1 MLRVTTLALLLSL
14 CAERVAPTAL
24 AQDATRRCVT
34 LSEGEAHARAL
45 RLQAEAE
52 AGAPSAR
59 FWWWSWLGIFSAGVI
74 LQGSIALAVDA
85 REIRWP
91 MTVGAVG
98 ATLGTASMFITKA
111 RTDQLPARLRAHER
125 LIGNARLRA
134 VEAEVERAG
143 DGESNARNLFNH
155 ALGWGVATG
164 GLLTLWLG
172 FDLLPRALINLGV
185 SFSVGLTKILTGPTS
200 ARETWAAY
208 RARYAD
214 ETRCADPDADEISA
228 RAPLPETRV
237 TLVPAGLGAALHVSF

>member
-1 MLRVTTLALLLSL
+1 MLRVASLALVLSL
-14 CAERVAPTAL
+14 CAARVAPIAH
-24 AQDATRRCVT
+24 AQDATPRCVT

-59 FWWWSWLGIFSAGVI
+59 VWWWSWLGIFSAGVI
-74 LQGSIALAVDA
+74 LQGSLALAVDA

-91 MTVGAVG
+91 MTVGAIG

-111 RTDQLPARLRAHER
+111 RTDRLPARLREHE
-125 LIGNARLRA
+125 LLVGNARLRA
-134 VEAEVERAG
+134 VEAEVARAG
-143 DGESNARNLFNH
+143 DGESNARNLLNH
-155 ALGWGVATG
+155 ALGWGVAAG

-172 FDLLPRALINLGV
+172 FDLLPRALINLSV

-208 RARYAD
+208 QARHAD
-214 ETRCADPDADEISA
+214 EVRCEDPDADESSA
-228 RAPLPETRV
+228 RAPLPEPRFTV
-237 TLVPAGLGAALHVSF
+237 APAGLGAALHVSF

>member
-1 MLRVTTLALLLSL
+1 MLRAASIALVLTL
-14 CAERVAPTAL
+14 CAARVAPAAL

-59 FWWWSWLGIFSAGVI
+59 VWWWSWLGIFSAGVI

-91 MTVGAVG
+91 MTVGAIG

-111 RTDQLPARLRAHER
+111 RTDRLPARLREHE
-125 LIGNARLRA
+125 LLVGNARLRA
-134 VEAEVERAG
+134 VEAEVARAG
-143 DGESNARNLFNH
+143 DGESNARNLVNH
-155 ALGWGVATG
+155 ALGWGVAAG

-172 FDLLPRALINLGV
+172 FDLLPRALINLSV

-208 RARYAD
+208 QARHAD
-214 ETRCADPDADEISA
+214 EIRCEDPDADESSA
-228 RAPLPETRV
+228 RAPLPEPRF
-237 TLVPAGLGAALHVSF
+237 TLAPAGLGAALHVSF